1 MKPITTINIGG
12 ETLYNFEKA
21 TLNQTI
27 NNHHTF
33 SIIVDYD
40 TIEAVGSY
48 TLDDSKEWLGK
59 SIVINFNDTDFLGVI
74 TNVKLQHN
82 NGFEGKLLVSGYSKT
97 ILLENG
103 QHMHSWLHKSLS
115 TIVNDTVRAAG
126 LTAKINPVFKTPI
139 TYQAQYKENHFQF
152 IQRLAK
158 QYNEWLYYDG
168 VQLVFGKPS
177 LDSAITIE
185 YGADMDTLNIAI
197 EAKASTAS
205 NFSYNALHDV
215 RDESKS
221 RGRVDG
227 LNELGSYAFDVS
239 KELFS
244 INTQEYLATKAENK
258 SEIDTFVHNQQ
269 GSKIATANVLSATS
283 TKQGLTVGTV
293 IKVTGAQRGVDSF
306 SVKNYGEYIITKIT
320 HTATGSSEYGNEFEA
335 ISSGTVILPV
345 PEVAFPEA
353 ATQIATVLSNEDP
366 NQKGRV
372 EVQFQWQKHEQKTS
386 WIRVMTPDAG
396 SSDNHAQNRGHVFIP
411 EKGDQVMVGFR
422 YNNPNRPFVMGS
434 LFHGNNG
441 AGGQDQ
447 NNYKSIITKSGHV
460 LEFND
465 TNNSESITITDKNNN
480 IIFIDTANKNIKI
493 SAPETIDI
501 EAKNINFRATESITH
516 QAKNMNTQI
525 SEDLELGVGNNMNT
539 TIEQNYTIQTS
550 EITETIEGNKTIDI
564 QSNLQVNASEVD
576 IVATNGDM
584 NVQGAGVA
592 TFQGGSDVKVSKG

>member
-1 MKPITTINIGG
+1 MKPTTTINIDG
-12 ETLYNFEKA
+12 ETLYNFEKV
-21 TLNQTI
+21 TLNQAI

-33 SIIVDYD
+33 SLIVDYD
-40 TIEAVGSY
+40 TVETVGSY

-74 TNVKLQHN
+74 TNVKLQHS
-82 NGFEGKLLVSGYSKT
+82 NGFDGKLLVSGYSKT

-103 QHMHSWLHKSLS
+103 AHMHSWLHKSLD

-126 LTAKINPVFKTPI
+126 LTAKIKPVFKTPI

-168 VQLVFGKPS
+168 IQLVFGKPT
-177 LDSAITIE
+177 LAAAITVE

-197 EAKASTAS
+197 QTIASTATS
-205 NFSYNALHDV
+205 YEYNALQNV
-215 RDESKS
+215 RDETKT
-221 RGRVDG
+221 RGRVEG

-239 KELFS
+239 KELFT
-244 INTQEYLATKAENK
+244 INTQENLATKAENK
-258 SEIDTFVHNQQ
+258 SEIDTFVYSQQ
-269 GSKIATANVLSATS
+269 ASKIATANVLSATS

-293 IKVTGAQRGVDSF
+293 IKVTGAQRGIDAF
-306 SVKNYGEYIITKIT
+306 NVKNYGEYIITKIT

-335 ISSGTVILPV
+335 ISSGTTILPV

-353 ATQIATVLSNEDP
+353 ATQVATVLSNEDP

-372 EVQFQWQKHEQKTS
+372 QVQFQWQKHELKTS

-396 SSDNHAQNRGHVFIP
+396 SSDHHAQNRGHVFIP

-422 YNNPNRPFVMGS
+422 YNDPNQPFVMGS

-441 AGGQDQ
+441 AGGKDQ
-447 NNYKSIITKSGHV
+447 NNYKSIITKSGHI

-480 IIFIDTANKNIKI
+480 IIFIDTANKNIRI
-493 SAPETIDI
+493 SAPENISI
-501 EAKNINFRATESITH
+501 SAKNIDITASENLTMSAGKNMGINTGDDMNIGAGDNLNMIANEALLIMAKTITEQASENFQTLATNLEEHAEVISKNSTKESIDLNS
-516 QAKNMNTQI
+516 AGSVNNNT
-525 SEDLELGVGNNMNT
+525 
-539 TIEQNYTIQTS
+539 
-550 EITETIEGNKTIDI
+550 
-564 QSNLQVNASEVD
+564 
-576 IVATNGDM
+576 GDK
-584 NVQGAGVA
+584 
-592 TFQGGSDVKVSKG
+592 VKLF

>member
-1 MKPITTINIGG
+1 MKPITIINIDG
-12 ETLYNFEKA
+12 ETLYNFEKV
-21 TLNQTI
+21 TLNQAI

-33 SIIVDYD
+33 SLVVDYD
-40 TIEAVGSY
+40 TVETVGSY

-74 TNVKLQHN
+74 TNVKLQHS

-103 QHMHSWLHKSLS
+103 AHMHSWLHKSLD

-168 VQLVFGKPS
+168 IQLVFGKPT
-177 LDSAITIE
+177 LAAAITVE

-197 EAKASTAS
+197 EAIASTAA
-205 NFSYNALHDV
+205 NFSYNALHNV

-221 RGRVDG
+221 RGRVEG

-239 KELFS
+239 KELYS
-244 INTQEYLATKAENK
+244 INTQEDLQTKAANK

-269 GSKIATANVLSATS
+269 GSKMATANVLSATS
-283 TKQGLTVGTV
+283 TKQGLTVGTI
-293 IKVTGAQRGVDSF
+293 IKVTGAQRGLDAF
-306 SVKNYGEYIITKIT
+306 EVKNYGEYIITKIT
-320 HTATGSSEYGNEFEA
+320 HTATGSSEYRNSFEA
-335 ISSGTVILPV
+335 ISSGTAILPV
-345 PEVAFPEA
+345 PEVALPEA
-353 ATQIATVLSNEDP
+353 TTQLATVLSNEDP
-366 NQKGRV
+366 KQKGRV
-372 EVQFQWQKHEQKTS
+372 EVQFQWQKHELKTS

-396 SSDNHAQNRGHVFIP
+396 SSDHHAQNRGHVFIP

-422 YNNPNRPFVMGS
+422 FNNPNQPFVMGS

-441 AGGQDQ
+441 AGGKDQ
-447 NNYKSIITKSGHV
+447 NNYKSIITKSGHI

-465 TNNSESITITDKNNN
+465 TNKAESIKITDKKGNQ
-480 IIFIDTANKNIKI
+480 IFIDTAG
-493 SAPETIDI
+493 ETITINALKDI
-501 EAKNINFRATESITH
+501 NINAGENLNITAGKNINVNAGD
-516 QAKNMNTQI
+516 N
-525 SEDLELGVGNNMNT
+525 
-539 TIEQNYTIQTS
+539 
-550 EITETIEGNKTIDI
+550 ITENVGKNITTNAGGNIAVSATGNIEETSDNRTELVDKNFKRNATA
-564 QSNLQVNASEVD
+564 SNE
-576 IVATNGDM
+576 I
-584 NVQGAGVA
+584 AG
-592 TFQGGSDVKVSKG
+592 KVSMFSQKENMTLQSGKTVEFNSVEKSNMF

>member
-1 MKPITTINIGG
+1 MKPITIINIDG
-12 ETLYNFEKA
+12 ETLYNFEKV

-33 SIIVDYD
+33 SLVVDYD
-40 TIEAVGSY
+40 TVETVGSY

-74 TNVKLQHN
+74 TNVKLQHS
-82 NGFEGKLLVSGYSKT
+82 NGFDGKLLVSGYSKT

-103 QHMHSWLHKSLS
+103 AHMHSWLHKSLD

-126 LTAKINPVFKTPI
+126 LTAKIKPAFKTPI

-168 VQLVFGKPS
+168 IQLVFGKPT
-177 LDSAITIE
+177 LAAAITVE

-197 EAKASTAS
+197 ETIASTATS
-205 NFSYNALHDV
+205 YEYNALQNV
-215 RDESKS
+215 RDETKT
-221 RGRVDG
+221 RGRVEG

-239 KELFS
+239 KELFT
-244 INTQEYLATKAENK
+244 INTQENLATKAANK

-269 GSKIATANVLSATS
+269 ASKIATANVLSATS

-293 IKVTGAQRGVDSF
+293 IKVTGAQRGIDSF
-306 SVKNYGEYIITKIT
+306 NVKNYGEYIITKIT
-320 HTATGSSEYGNEFEA
+320 HTATGSSEYSNEFEA
-335 ISSGTVILPV
+335 ISSGTTILPA
-345 PEVAFPEA
+345 PKVAFPEA

-372 EVQFQWQKHEQKTS
+372 QVQFQWQKHELKTS

-422 YNNPNRPFVMGS
+422 YNDPNQPFVMGS
-434 LFHGNNG
+434 LFHGYNG
-441 AGGQDQ
+441 AGGKAD
-447 NNYKSIITKSGHV
+447 NNYKTIITKSGHV

-465 TNNSESITITDKNNN
+465 TKKQESITITDKNNN
-480 IIFIDTANKNIKI
+480 RVFIDTANDNIEVT
-493 SAPETIDI
+493 ANETITF
-501 EAKNINFRATESITH
+501 NC
-516 QAKNMNTQI
+516 KNMNI
-525 SEDLELGVGNNMNT
+525 NVAENMNT
-539 TIEQNYTIQTS
+539 MVGGN
-550 EITETIEGNKTIDI
+550 ITENAGANVSTVAGTNISQIAGNDFVKKGVNMSEEADENMEYSSKKSQNIAGKIDLATITESLNFHSAKDI
-564 QSNLQVNASEVD
+564 ASNTKEQSN
-576 IVATNGDM
+576 
-584 NVQGAGVA
+584 
-592 TFQGGSDVKVSKG
+592 FQ

>member
-1 MKPITTINIGG
+1 MKPTTTINIDG
-12 ETLYNFEKA
+12 ETLYNFEKV
-21 TLNQTI
+21 TLNQAI

-33 SIIVDYD
+33 SLIVDYD
-40 TIEAVGSY
+40 TVETVGSY

-74 TNVKLQHN
+74 TNVKLQHS
-82 NGFEGKLLVSGYSKT
+82 NGFDGKLLVSGYSKT

-103 QHMHSWLHKSLS
+103 AHMHSWLHKSLD

-126 LTAKINPVFKTPI
+126 LTAKIKPAFKTPI

-168 VQLVFGKPS
+168 IQLVFGKPT
-177 LDSAITIE
+177 LAAAITVE

-197 EAKASTAS
+197 QTIASTATS
-205 NFSYNALHDV
+205 YEYNALQNV
-215 RDESKS
+215 RDETKT
-221 RGRVDG
+221 RGRVEG

-239 KELFS
+239 KELFT
-244 INTQEYLATKAENK
+244 INTQENLATKAENK
-258 SEIDTFVHNQQ
+258 SEIDTFVYNQQ
-269 GSKIATANVLSATS
+269 ASKIATANVLSATS

-293 IKVTGAQRGVDSF
+293 IKVTGAQRGIDAF
-306 SVKNYGEYIITKIT
+306 NVKNYGEYIITKIT

-335 ISSGTVILPV
+335 ISSGTTILPV

-353 ATQIATVLSNEDP
+353 ATQVATVLSNEDP

-372 EVQFQWQKHEQKTS
+372 QVQFQWQKHELKTS

-396 SSDNHAQNRGHVFIP
+396 SSDHHAQNRGHVFIP

-422 YNNPNRPFVMGS
+422 YNDPNQPFVMGS

-441 AGGQDQ
+441 AGGKDQ
-447 NNYKSIITKSGHV
+447 NNYKSIITKSGHI

-480 IIFIDTANKNIKI
+480 IIFIDTANKNIRI
-493 SAPETIDI
+493 SAPENISLS
-501 EAKNINFRATESITH
+501 AKNIDITASENLTMSAGKNMGINTGDDMNIGAGDNLNMIANEALLIMAKTITEQASENFQTLATNLEEHAEVISKNSTKESIDLNS
-516 QAKNMNTQI
+516 AGSVNNNT
-525 SEDLELGVGNNMNT
+525 
-539 TIEQNYTIQTS
+539 
-550 EITETIEGNKTIDI
+550 
-564 QSNLQVNASEVD
+564 
-576 IVATNGDM
+576 GDK
-584 NVQGAGVA
+584 
-592 TFQGGSDVKVSKG
+592 VKLF

>member
-1 MKPITTINIGG
+1 MKPITTINIDG
-12 ETLYNFEKA
+12 ETLYNFEKV
-21 TLNQTI
+21 TLNQAI

-33 SIIVDYD
+33 SLIVDYD
-40 TIEAVGSY
+40 TVETVGSY

-74 TNVKLQHN
+74 TNVKLQHS
-82 NGFEGKLLVSGYSKT
+82 NGFDGKLLVSGYSKT

-103 QHMHSWLHKSLS
+103 AHMHSWLHKSLD

-126 LTAKINPVFKTPI
+126 LTAKIKPAFKTPI

-168 VQLVFGKPS
+168 IQLVFGKPT
-177 LDSAITIE
+177 LAAAITVE

-197 EAKASTAS
+197 QTIASTVTS
-205 NFSYNALHDV
+205 YEYNALQNV
-215 RDESKS
+215 RDETKT
-221 RGRVDG
+221 RGRVEG

-239 KELFS
+239 KELFT
-244 INTQEYLATKAENK
+244 INTQENLATKAENK
-258 SEIDTFVHNQQ
+258 SEIDTFVYNQQ
-269 GSKIATANVLSATS
+269 ASKIATANVLSATS

-293 IKVTGAQRGVDSF
+293 IKVTGAQRGIDAF
-306 SVKNYGEYIITKIT
+306 NVKNYGEYIITKIT

-335 ISSGTVILPV
+335 ISSGTTILPV

-353 ATQIATVLSNEDP
+353 ATQVATVLSNEDP

-372 EVQFQWQKHEQKTS
+372 QVQFQWQKHELKTS

-396 SSDNHAQNRGHVFIP
+396 SSDHHAQNRGHVFIP

-422 YNNPNRPFVMGS
+422 YNDPNQPFVMGS

-441 AGGQDQ
+441 AGGKDQ
-447 NNYKSIITKSGHV
+447 NNYKSIITKSGHI

-465 TNNSESITITDKNNN
+465 TNNSESITITDKKGNQ
-480 IIFIDTANKNIKI
+480 IFIDTKE
-493 SAPETIDI
+493 ETITVTALKDLNLK
-501 EAKNINFRATESITH
+501 AGKNINIEAGENINVTAGKNLEESVGEN
-516 QAKNMNTQI
+516 KI
-525 SEDLELGVGNNMNT
+525 SGIGKHT
-539 TIEQNYTIQTS
+539 TITSGADYTLMASNIYEKADGNYEGNAETIS
-550 EITETIEGNKTIDI
+550 KNADKEITISAVENVSKHATGKLNSNSNEN
-564 QSNLQVNASEVD
+564 SNLA
-576 IVATNGDM
+576 
-584 NVQGAGVA
+584 
-592 TFQGGSDVKVSKG
+592 